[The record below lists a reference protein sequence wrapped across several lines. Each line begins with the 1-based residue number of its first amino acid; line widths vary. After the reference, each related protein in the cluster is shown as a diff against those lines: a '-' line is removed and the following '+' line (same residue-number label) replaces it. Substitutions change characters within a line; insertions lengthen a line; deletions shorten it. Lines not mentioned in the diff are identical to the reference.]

1 MADNLPN
8 LVAVAL
14 IVLAALGTL
23 ALLAVVMV
31 VSTMNFSSP
40 SLPADAPPVT
50 LAQLQPIFQ
59 QRCQACHSAHPTDPG
74 YRAPPKGIAF
84 DTANEIQRYA
94 PVIYRMA
101 VLTRAMPLGNK
112 TGMTPEERMLVG
124 RWIDEGA
131 KK

>member
-1 MADNLPN
+1 
-8 LVAVAL
+8 
-14 IVLAALGTL
+14 
-23 ALLAVVMV
+23 MV
-31 VSTMNFSSP
+31 VSTMKFSSP